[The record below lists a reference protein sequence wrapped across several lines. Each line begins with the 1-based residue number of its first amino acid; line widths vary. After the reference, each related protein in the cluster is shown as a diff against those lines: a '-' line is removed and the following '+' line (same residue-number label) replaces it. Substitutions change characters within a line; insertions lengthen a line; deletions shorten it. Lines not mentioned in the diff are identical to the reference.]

1 MTRAEIIDFCKF
13 AQNVNDSQADDSIS
27 DAHWIQL
34 VNNAYKTIWN
44 RVALE
49 LAPKGAVVQEFDTDW
64 PAGDF
69 TFTLP
74 DSLKNAI
81 IYECWYLDSNNQ
93 PYNRIDAIFDKRNVM
108 RLNYYPSFSPGGFPF
123 RIYYIPDAEKLEV
136 DEQSPALLPARH
148 HEVIA
153 WEALRVVKMLTDK
166 EIPEMWQAK
175 FEDLELSLM
184 KEFQSRPLANRPN
197 VRSLWSPIAR
207 PLI

>member
-1 MTRAEIIDFCKF
+1 MTRAELIAFCKF
-13 AQNVNDSQADDSIS
+13 AMNVNSSQDNDDIS
-27 DAHWIQL
+27 DANWINL
-34 VNNAYKTIWN
+34 VNNAYRTVWN
-44 RVALE
+44 RISLE
-49 LAPKGAVVQEFDTDW
+49 LAPKGAVVQYSDQTW
-64 PAGDF
+64 PGNSF

-74 DSLKNAI
+74 NNLKNAI
-81 IYECWYLDSNNQ
+81 IYELWYLDSNSQ
-93 PYNRIDAIFDKRNVM
+93 PYSRVDATFEYRNV
-108 RLNYYPSFSPGGFPF
+108 LTLAYNQSFAPGGFNF
-123 RIYYIPDAEKLEV
+123 RIYFIPDAEPLENDTSV
-136 DEQSPALLPARH
+136 PELLPARH

-166 EIPEMWQAK
+166 DIPQMWQAK

>member
-1 MTRAEIIDFCKF
+1 MTRDEIIDFCKF
-13 AQNVNDSQADDSIS
+13 AMNVNASQSDDSVS
-27 DAHWIQL
+27 DANWVTL
-34 VNNAYKTIWN
+34 VNNSYRAIWN
-44 RVALE
+44 RISLE
-49 LAPKGAVVQEFDTDW
+49 LAPKGSVVQTFDTSW

-69 TFTLP
+69 TYTLP
-74 DSLKNAI
+74 TQLQNAL
-81 IYECWYLDSNNQ
+81 IYECWYLDSNNE
-93 PYNRIDAIFDKRNVM
+93 PYNRIDATFEKRNVM

-123 RIYYIPDAEKLEV
+123 RIYFIPEAEKLAV
-136 DEQSPALLPARH
+136 GTDVPQLIPPRH

-153 WEALRVVKMLTDK
+153 WEALRTVKMLTDK

-175 FEDLELSLM
+175 FEDLELSLA